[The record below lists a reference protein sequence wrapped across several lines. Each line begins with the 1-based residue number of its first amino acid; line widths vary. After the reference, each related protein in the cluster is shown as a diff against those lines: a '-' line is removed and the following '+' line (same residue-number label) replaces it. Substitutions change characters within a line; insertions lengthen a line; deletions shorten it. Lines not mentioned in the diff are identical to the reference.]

1 MTVTQLKNKF
11 LENLDDK
18 YPKEENLSFFNLL
31 AEHFLQLNR
40 LQIALEPNKKL
51 NATEV
56 SEFEEALEKLRV
68 FEPVQYIIGETEF
81 FSLSFKV
88 TPGVLIPRPETEEL
102 VQWILDEV
110 SLKQQ
115 QDLHILDIGTGSG
128 CIPISLTTIAGKTA
142 KAAKNNDPG
151 KVI

>member
-51 NATEV
+51 NDTEV
-56 SEFEEALEKLRV
+56 IEFEGDV
-68 FEPVQYIIGETEF
+68 
-81 FSLSFKV
+81 
-88 TPGVLIPRPETEEL
+88 
-102 VQWILDEV
+102 
-110 SLKQQ
+110 
-115 QDLHILDIGTGSG
+115 
-128 CIPISLTTIAGKTA
+128 
-142 KAAKNNDPG
+142 KN
-151 KVI
+151 